1 MHRRDFGPWGVDLPD
16 DEFARALAALGV
28 LMASSSIPTDA
39 TSASISERLTPLGEN
54 AARLVRWSLSV
65 DPRRLNEV
73 GIPPNLAMALA
84 AGWQHS
90 PLSGRVR
97 LEIDQFAPLL
107 AGFDP
112 PSTLPWIA
120 HELSGTAVNARS
132 VFVGMDEPAADSG
145 WHWPLRI
152 GFLSDP
158 ASRALEQRCR
168 TLTREAAWISPL
180 VVLVDVEDPGGECN
194 LLVLPMDL
202 RAALSAITALRTAPR
217 ADCVVVLRREQGGA
231 DQWFRLVVGL
241 RGAARTSGVL
251 VARLAARDE
260 MDWVA
265 GVVREL
271 SHSNALDVAAFKA
284 SRDVKA
290 RPPFFGASSKLIE
303 FSRLSHHIRRM
314 GEQLSAPQFRDLAI
328 DVVPNSSAARTLDV
342 WPGSHPLGYVGER
355 LKALSDQADAMGNP
369 EAFIHE
375 TGAATGAAEIAVAA
389 AAAVQAAPEAREAL
403 AVEPRF
409 IQARVFDTGNPTSPV
424 ERRRSLRSAR
434 PHEVR
439 VRIGLRE
446 GSWITGPGDRP
457 FPVESLPPDQ
467 EEHELTVVLA
477 EPNLLGEPQAAHV
490 ILPRIGS
497 STECTFHVFARA
509 GIERLDA
516 RIIVAHR
523 NRVLQTAL
531 LRGPIVASTDDEG
544 EGIEVEPE
552 VVLRASLDD
561 LGDRQLFDAALV
573 LNHDDAGISGITAV
587 SHDAVARFTPS
598 PTMRDEIDNLDVLLT
613 QIVRDPKSFMGDLF
627 SKSTT
632 GLLRQ
637 FAQHGSLLYDHIVRD
652 GGMVEAG
659 LAGDGPL
666 QVVSAVADARLPV
679 EFVYARE
686 APAKGAQVCPNAI
699 EALRQDKCD
708 AKHCATGA
716 RERDFICPM
725 AFWGVRRVIERHAH
739 SQRFKALL
747 GGDHYAIQ
755 SEPTMRRRTLEV
767 LRGGL
772 VAASQR
778 VEKTV
783 ADGAKQVCDAITV
796 GTTALLAP
804 VTSWATW
811 EDKIDT
817 DMPSLLVLIVH
828 TAASPGDPTI
838 QQMEIGVESWLTV
851 AELEQRHV
859 RRTDASPPLVLLLGC
874 ETGVPDRQ
882 FANFINRL
890 RNRGAAIVVAAG
902 AKIHSLHAVPVAK
915 GFVEALRAAVQR
927 EGATFGEVMRDVRRE
942 MLARGVAMVLTLSA
956 YGDADWRLARQA

>member
-1 MHRRDFGPWGVDLPD
+1 MHRRDFGPWGVDLAD

-28 LMASSSIPTDA
+28 LMASSTDA
-39 TSASISERLTPLGEN
+39 TPASISERLASLGEN
-54 AARLVRWSLSV
+54 AARPVRWSLSV
-65 DPRRLNEV
+65 DPRRLDEV
-73 GIPPNLAMALA
+73 GIPPSLATALA
-84 AGWQHS
+84 AWWQHS

-120 HELSGTAVNARS
+120 HELSRTAVNARS
-132 VFVGMDEPAADSG
+132 VFVGMDEPAADSV

-152 GFLSDP
+152 GFLSDL
-158 ASRALEQRCR
+158 ASRALEQQCR
-168 TLTREAAWISPL
+168 MLTHEAAWISPL
-180 VVLVDVEDPGGECN
+180 VVPVDMQDPRGECDV
-194 LLVLPMDL
+194 LVLPMDL
-202 RAALSAITALRTAPR
+202 RTALSAVTVLPAAPR
-217 ADCVVVLRREQGGA
+217 AGCIAVLGRQKGGA
-231 DQWFRLVVGL
+231 DQWFRLIVGL
-241 RGAARTSGVL
+241 RGAARTSGVI
-251 VARLAARDE
+251 VAGLPARYE
-260 MDWVA
+260 MDWVVN
-265 GVVREL
+265 VVREL
-271 SHSNALDVAAFKA
+271 SHNNPLDVAAFKA
-284 SRDVKA
+284 SCEVNM
-290 RPPFFGASSKLIE
+290 RPPFFSASRKLVE
-303 FSRLSHHIRRM
+303 SSRLSQHMRRM
-314 GEQLSAPQFRDLAI
+314 GEQLSSPQFRDLAMDI
-328 DVVPNSSAARTLDV
+328 ALNSSAAQTLGV
-342 WPGSHPLGYVGER
+342 WPGPYPLWEVGEL
-355 LKALSDQADAMGNP
+355 LKTVSTRAERSQDP
-369 EAFIHE
+369 EGFMHE

-389 AAAVQAAPEAREAL
+389 AAAVQAAPEVRGAL

-424 ERRRSLRSAR
+424 ERRRSLRAAR
-434 PHEVR
+434 SHEVR

-446 GSWITGPGDRP
+446 ESWITGTGDRP

-531 LRGPIVASTDDEG
+531 LRGPIIASTDDEG

-552 VVLRASLDD
+552 VVLRESLDD
-561 LGDRQLFDAALV
+561 LGDRQLFDVALV

-598 PTMRDEIDNLDVLLT
+598 PTMCDEIYNLDVLLT

-627 SKSTT
+627 SESTT

-699 EALRQDKCD
+699 EALRQGKCD
-708 AKHCATGA
+708 AQHCATGA
-716 RERDFICPM
+716 KERDFICPL

-739 SQRFKALL
+739 NQRFKALL

-755 SEPTMRRRTLEV
+755 SEPTVRRRTLEV

-772 VAASQR
+772 VASRKDSSRRSEAGLRRHHGGNNR
-778 VEKTV
+778 VAGSGDELGDVGRQDRHLHALALGIDRPYRSVTRGSDDPANGNRRGVV
-783 ADGAKQVCDAITV
+783 AHGHRA
-796 GTTALLAP
+796 G
-804 VTSWATW
+804 
-811 EDKIDT
+811 
-817 DMPSLLVLIVH
+817 
-828 TAASPGDPTI
+828 TAARQADRCIAAARSPVRVRNGRPGQAVRQLHQSSAQPWCGHRCRGWRQDSQLACRPRG
-838 QQMEIGVESWLTV
+838 QGV
-851 AELEQRHV
+851 
-859 RRTDASPPLVLLLGC
+859 
-874 ETGVPDRQ
+874 
-882 FANFINRL
+882 
-890 RNRGAAIVVAAG
+890 RG
-902 AKIHSLHAVPVAK
+902 
-915 GFVEALRAAVQR
+915 
-927 EGATFGEVMRDVRRE
+927 GATCRGPARRRDVRR
-942 MLARGVAMVLTLSA
+942 
-956 YGDADWRLARQA
+956 GDAGCPAGDARPRHGDGVDPQRVR